1 MISTY
6 WPQSFLSLD
15 QKNSSFDITLFLLL
29 YNQECWLMEFF
40 ISLIYYIFYL
50 KQTNKNTKPNENQWI
65 YKKIA

>member
-6 WPQSFLSLD
+6 WPQSLLSLD

-29 YNQECWLMEFF
+29 HNQECWLMEFF

-50 KQTNKNTKPNENQWI
+50 KQTNKTQNQMKTNEFT
-65 YKKIA
+65 KKIA